1 MVENRKIIEMNIA
14 DTIMERPYGF
24 RVNKRHFYLYPIT
37 LGKTYLL
44 SRLIES
50 LDMKADIIKANPYME
65 ALRLCQEKKR
75 LFADYYLITHS
86 TRKKNYLMTEL

>member
-1 MVENRKIIEMNIA
+1 MVEDKKIIEMNIA

-50 LDMKADIIKANPYME
+50 LDMNTDIIKSNPYME

-75 LFADYYLITHS
+75 YCLPTTILSHAQQERRTF
-86 TRKKNYLMTEL
+86 